1 MIGTFLSNHTLK
13 KIIDYSQDE
22 FYEEPFPW
30 DYDPRKHDMN
40 AYLQINQIANKSH
53 VAMHKIL
60 LQHPDMDM
68 KPLFERGLEL
78 LPYVVEWFEKVKDMP
93 TETVIDER
101 INLEDERVVVWDVEI
116 GTGNLYNRKLSAIF
130 KFAKSMPL
138 LFVPGN
144 ASSQGTKKQRIK

>member
-1 MIGTFLSNHTLK
+1 
-13 KIIDYSQDE
+13 
-22 FYEEPFPW
+22 
-30 DYDPRKHDMN
+30 
-40 AYLQINQIANKSH
+40 
-53 VAMHKIL
+53 
-60 LQHPDMDM
+60 MDM

-144 ASSQGTKKQRIK
+144 ASSKGTKKQRIKL